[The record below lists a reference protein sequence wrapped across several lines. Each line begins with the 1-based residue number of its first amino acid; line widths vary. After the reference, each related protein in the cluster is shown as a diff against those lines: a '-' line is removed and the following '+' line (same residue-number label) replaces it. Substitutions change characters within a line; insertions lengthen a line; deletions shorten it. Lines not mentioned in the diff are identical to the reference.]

1 MLTIVIGILFVLHGL
16 VHLLY
21 AGQSRQLFELRRRM
35 TWPGGSWAFSKLLEG
50 ETIRQLGT
58 TALTLAALGFV
69 AGGLGLFLGQGWWRP
84 FALGAAL
91 LSSTLF
97 ILLWDGKLR
106 ALDDQGLFGLLINLG
121 ILFVIG
127 IWKWP
132 A

>member
-35 TWPGGSWAFSKLLEG
+35 RWPGGSWAFSKLLEG

-69 AGGLGLFLGQGWWRP
+69 AGGLGLFLGQDWWRP

-97 ILLWDGKLR
+97 ILLWDGKLQ

-127 IWKWP
+127 IWKWT